1 MRERTTILLV
11 LALWA
16 LAACRGAPEAGG
28 TPGGAAPVPAGS
40 PLAVVE
46 RYTAACETG
55 DVATATG
62 LWGEVQQEG
71 IALAGPCSAIEEA
84 YQTATTRGA
93 LGEPELRG
101 ETTYVTWQWAW
112 EEPVRVERVR
122 VALAQEGAG
131 WRVIEVQRGESYSEV
146 REAVT
151 EALPAPVE
159 VQQNGALPEGISYVV
174 QEGVDGERMVV
185 RVTGSDGSERIEEQ
199 RITQE
204 PVTWQVVEGTRPA
217 AEVEATVEQ
226 WVEDY
231 FAAYQ
236 SGDFERVVEMAP
248 EAAPYPVAAASE
260 VARLE
265 LVRVEV
271 GSPQRPRVVHVEELA
286 LEARSGEPKRAAEI
300 ELAGRPYLEPIGLEW
315 QVPAEVDY
323 RLFGLEL
330 QTQLLKIRV
339 RWDPTTDG
347 WESDFWG
354 VWGAG
359 ASGETQTLAGV
370 TITLEGIAL
379 LPTETLVVV
388 SADSRKTAFVVLPE
402 AGREVLVNYNQLPLG
417 AAWFATSLDPAQ
429 EAVVVG
435 VRVGFLGIESMEER
449 SYSIPLVR

>member
-16 LAACRGAPEAGG
+16 LAGCRGSPEAGG
-28 TPGGAAPVPAGS
+28 TPRTATALPASS
-40 PLAVVE
+40 PLALVE
-46 RYTAACETG
+46 QYVAACEAG
-55 DVATATG
+55 DVATATA
-62 LWGEVQQEG
+62 LWGGAQQEG

-84 YQTATTRGA
+84 YQDATTRGA
-93 LGEPELRG
+93 LGELEVRG

-122 VALAQEGAG
+122 VALSEEPGG
-131 WRVIEVQRGESYSEV
+131 WRVIEVQRGGSY
-146 REAVT
+146 REAREEVT
-151 EALPAPVE
+151 EAIPAPVE
-159 VQQNGALPEGISYVV
+159 VEENALLPEGLSYVA

-199 RITQE
+199 QITRE
-204 PVTWQVVEGTRPA
+204 PVAWQVVEGTRPA

-226 WVEDY
+226 WVEEY

-248 EAAPYPVAAASE
+248 EAASCPVAAASE
-260 VARLE
+260 AAGLE
-265 LVRVEV
+265 LVRIEV
-271 GSPQRPRVVHVEELA
+271 GAPQRPRVVRIEELA
-286 LEARSGEPKRAAEI
+286 LEARSGEPDRAAEV
-300 ELAGRPYLEPIGLEW
+300 ELTGRPYLEPVGLEW
-315 QVPAEVDY
+315 EAPVEVDY

-370 TITLEGIAL
+370 TIALEGIAL
-379 LPTETLVVV
+379 LPTGTLVVV

-402 AGREVLVNYNQLPLG
+402 AGREVVVNYNQLPLG
-417 AAWFATSLDPAQ
+417 AAWFATPLDPAR
-429 EAVVVG
+429 EAVEVG
-435 VRVGFLGIESMEER
+435 VRVGFLGIEQAEEGT
-449 SYSIPLVR
+449 YTIPLVR